1 MKLLKAGRTTSLLML
16 IGLVVV
22 VMGLI
27 KGTAFLNVVNFEA
40 ILIGMSYDLLLA
52 LGMTI
57 VLILGGID
65 LSVGSVM
72 AFTGIVTTLLLQ
84 DGVAVPLAVAS
95 GLALAIAIGAV
106 NGFLVAKMNV
116 APFVA
121 TLSSMS
127 IFRGMCYVM
136 TSGYFV
142 NKLPAAYVA
151 FGRGRFLG
159 FPNTVLFSLVMCAVF
174 AVLVS
179 RLKFFKQMFYTG
191 QSADAAYLTGLPTSV
206 VTIIGYTICSTSAG
220 LASIMMTSH
229 LAMGHAS
236 FGLGAEMR
244 AIAAAVVG
252 GASLSGGK
260 GSIFGT
266 FLGVI
271 LVALINNAFI
281 MLNGS
286 PNWQSAISG
295 IILIVALAVDRIQER
310 VVRARS
316 VAV

>member
-1 MKLLKAGRTTSLLML
+1 MRVLKAGRTSSLLML
-16 IGLVVV
+16 IGLVIV

-27 KGTAFLNVVNFEA
+27 KGTAFLNLVNFEA

-52 LGMTI
+52 LGMTV
-57 VLILGGID
+57 VLIVGGID

-72 AFTGIVTTLLLQ
+72 AFAGIVTTLLLQ

-95 GLALAIAIGAV
+95 GLATAIAIGAA
-106 NGFLVAKMNV
+106 NGVLVAKANV

-142 NKLPAAYVA
+142 NKLPASYIA

-159 FPNTVLFSLVMCAVF
+159 LPVTVVFSLAVCLVF
-174 AVLVS
+174 MVLVN
-179 RLKFFKQMFYTG
+179 RFKFFKQMFYTG
-191 QSADAAYLTGLPTSV
+191 QSPDAAYLTGLPTRL
-206 VTIIGYTICSTSAG
+206 VTIVVYMICSTTAG
-220 LASIMMTSH
+220 LASILMTSH

-244 AIAAAVVG
+244 AIAASVVG

-260 GSIFGT
+260 GSVFGT
-266 FLGVI
+266 LLGVI

-295 IILIVALAVDRIQER
+295 IILIVALAIDRLQER
-310 VVRARS
+310 LVHARS
-316 VAV
+316 VAA